1 MFFFPTKIVLF
12 TVYLQPNTIQ
22 LKSIKQW
29 WKGLKANESLKKR
42 LYIII
47 FESDTREG
55 KLFDTVLIGFI
66 VSSIL
71 VVILDSVFRFDT
83 YANIGFQVLEY
94 LFTAF
99 FTFEYLVR
107 LYCSPNPRQ
116 YAFSFF
122 GIVDLLSTLPLYLGF
137 FLQGAR
143 YLLIVRSFR
152 LIRVFRVFKLFS
164 FLNEGNL
171 LMQSLWISRAKI
183 GVFFLF
189 VLILNISIGTWM
201 YVVEGNR
208 PDTPFTDIPAS
219 IYWSIVTM
227 TTVGYGD
234 ITPITGMGR
243 FLSAVVMLFGYT
255 IIAIP
260 TGIVSAALFEEG
272 RLRKQERSCP
282 HCRKQIDDTDARYC
296 PYCGQ
301 LLSPQN

>member
-1 MFFFPTKIVLF
+1 M
-12 TVYLQPNTIQ
+12 
-22 LKSIKQW
+22 KSIKQW
-29 WKGLKANESLKKR
+29 WKGLKANESLKNR

-189 VLILNISIGTWM
+189 VLILNISIGTLM

-282 HCRKQIDDTDARYC
+282 HCRKQINDTDARYC

>member
-1 MFFFPTKIVLF
+1 M
-12 TVYLQPNTIQ
+12 
-22 LKSIKQW
+22 KSIKQW

-122 GIVDLLSTLPLYLGF
+122 GIIDLLSTLPLYLGF

-189 VLILNISIGTWM
+189 VLILNISIGTLM

>member
-1 MFFFPTKIVLF
+1 M
-12 TVYLQPNTIQ
+12 
-22 LKSIKQW
+22 KSIKQW

-189 VLILNISIGTWM
+189 VLILNISIGTLM

-282 HCRKQIDDTDARYC
+282 HCRKQIDDTYARYC

>member
-1 MFFFPTKIVLF
+1 M
-12 TVYLQPNTIQ
+12 
-22 LKSIKQW
+22 KSIKQW

-189 VLILNISIGTWM
+189 VLILNISIGTLM

-272 RLRKQERSCP
+272 RLRKQERRCP

>member
-1 MFFFPTKIVLF
+1 M
-12 TVYLQPNTIQ
+12 
-22 LKSIKQW
+22 KSIKQW

-189 VLILNISIGTWM
+189 VLILNISIGTLM

-282 HCRKQIDDTDARYC
+282 HCRKQIDDMDARYC

>member
-1 MFFFPTKIVLF
+1 M
-12 TVYLQPNTIQ
+12 
-22 LKSIKQW
+22 KSIKQW

-71 VVILDSVFRFDT
+71 VVILDSVFRFDA

-122 GIVDLLSTLPLYLGF
+122 GIIDLLSTLPLYLGF

-164 FLNEGNL
+164 FVNEGNL

-189 VLILNISIGTWM
+189 VLILNISIGTLM

>member
-1 MFFFPTKIVLF
+1 M
-12 TVYLQPNTIQ
+12 
-22 LKSIKQW
+22 KSIKQW

-143 YLLIVRSFR
+143 YLLIVRAFR

-189 VLILNISIGTWM
+189 VLILNISIGTLM

>member
-1 MFFFPTKIVLF
+1 M
-12 TVYLQPNTIQ
+12 
-22 LKSIKQW
+22 KSIKQW

-189 VLILNISIGTWM
+189 VLILNISIGTLM

-296 PYCGQ
+296 PYCGK
-301 LLSPQN
+301 LLSLQD

>member
-1 MFFFPTKIVLF
+1 M
-12 TVYLQPNTIQ
+12 
-22 LKSIKQW
+22 KSIKQW

-189 VLILNISIGTWM
+189 VLILNISIGTLM

-243 FLSAVVMLFGYT
+243 FLSAVVMLFGDT
-255 IIAIP
+255 IIGIP

-272 RLRKQERSCP
+272 RLRTQERSCP

>member
-1 MFFFPTKIVLF
+1 M
-12 TVYLQPNTIQ
+12 
-22 LKSIKQW
+22 KSIKQW

-189 VLILNISIGTWM
+189 VLILNISIGTLM

-208 PDTPFTDIPAS
+208 PNTPFTDIPAS

>member
-1 MFFFPTKIVLF
+1 M
-12 TVYLQPNTIQ
+12 
-22 LKSIKQW
+22 KSIKQW
-29 WKGLKANESLKKR
+29 WKALKANESLKKR

-189 VLILNISIGTWM
+189 VLILNISIGTLM

>member
-1 MFFFPTKIVLF
+1 M
-12 TVYLQPNTIQ
+12 
-22 LKSIKQW
+22 KSIKQW

-116 YAFSFF
+116 YVFSFF

-189 VLILNISIGTWM
+189 VLILNISIGTLM

-282 HCRKQIDDTDARYC
+282 HCRKQIVDTDARYL

-301 LLSPQN
+301 LLSPQD

>member
-1 MFFFPTKIVLF
+1 M
-12 TVYLQPNTIQ
+12 
-22 LKSIKQW
+22 KSIKQW
-29 WKGLKANESLKKR
+29 WKGLKANESLKNR

-122 GIVDLLSTLPLYLGF
+122 GIIDLLSTLPLYLGF

-189 VLILNISIGTWM
+189 VLILNISIGTLM

-296 PYCGQ
+296 PYCGK
-301 LLSPQN
+301 LLSLQD

>member
-1 MFFFPTKIVLF
+1 M
-12 TVYLQPNTIQ
+12 
-22 LKSIKQW
+22 KSIKQW

-83 YANIGFQVLEY
+83 YTNIGFQVLEY

-116 YAFSFF
+116 YVFSFF

-189 VLILNISIGTWM
+189 VLILNISIGTLM

>member
-1 MFFFPTKIVLF
+1 M
-12 TVYLQPNTIQ
+12 
-22 LKSIKQW
+22 KSIKQW
-29 WKGLKANESLKKR
+29 WKGLKANESLKNR

-164 FLNEGNL
+164 FLHEGNL

-189 VLILNISIGTWM
+189 VLILNISIGTLM

>member
-1 MFFFPTKIVLF
+1 M
-12 TVYLQPNTIQ
+12 
-22 LKSIKQW
+22 KSIKQW

-47 FESDTREG
+47 FESDTHEG

-189 VLILNISIGTWM
+189 VLILNISIGTLM

-296 PYCGQ
+296 PYCGK
-301 LLSPQN
+301 LLSLQD

>member
-1 MFFFPTKIVLF
+1 M
-12 TVYLQPNTIQ
+12 
-22 LKSIKQW
+22 KSIKQW

-122 GIVDLLSTLPLYLGF
+122 CIVDLLSTLPLYLGF

-189 VLILNISIGTWM
+189 VLILNISIGTLM

>member
-1 MFFFPTKIVLF
+1 M
-12 TVYLQPNTIQ
+12 
-22 LKSIKQW
+22 KSIKQW

-55 KLFDTVLIGFI
+55 KLFDTVLLGFI

-189 VLILNISIGTWM
+189 VLILNISIGTLM

>member
-1 MFFFPTKIVLF
+1 M
-12 TVYLQPNTIQ
+12 
-22 LKSIKQW
+22 KSIKQW
-29 WKGLKANESLKKR
+29 WKGLKANESLKNR

-122 GIVDLLSTLPLYLGF
+122 GIIDLLSTLPLYLGF

-189 VLILNISIGTWM
+189 VLILNISIGTLM

>member
-1 MFFFPTKIVLF
+1 M
-12 TVYLQPNTIQ
+12 
-22 LKSIKQW
+22 KSIKQW

-189 VLILNISIGTWM
+189 VLILNISIGTLM

-272 RLRKQERSCP
+272 RLRKQERSWP

>member
-1 MFFFPTKIVLF
+1 M
-12 TVYLQPNTIQ
+12 
-22 LKSIKQW
+22 KSIKQW

-189 VLILNISIGTWM
+189 VLILNISIGTLM

-296 PYCGQ
+296 PYCGP

>member
-1 MFFFPTKIVLF
+1 M
-12 TVYLQPNTIQ
+12 
-22 LKSIKQW
+22 KSIKQW

-47 FESDTREG
+47 FESDTHEG

-122 GIVDLLSTLPLYLGF
+122 GIIDLLSTLPLYLGF

-189 VLILNISIGTWM
+189 VLILNISIGTLM

>member
-1 MFFFPTKIVLF
+1 M
-12 TVYLQPNTIQ
+12 
-22 LKSIKQW
+22 KSIKQW

-189 VLILNISIGTWM
+189 VLILNISIGTLM

-282 HCRKQIDDTDARYC
+282 HCRKQINDTDARYC

>member
-1 MFFFPTKIVLF
+1 M
-12 TVYLQPNTIQ
+12 
-22 LKSIKQW
+22 KSIKQW

-116 YAFSFF
+116 YVFSFF

-189 VLILNISIGTWM
+189 VLILNISIGTLM

-208 PDTPFTDIPAS
+208 PDSPFTDIPAS

>member
-1 MFFFPTKIVLF
+1 M
-12 TVYLQPNTIQ
+12 
-22 LKSIKQW
+22 KSIKQW

-189 VLILNISIGTWM
+189 VLILNISIGTLM

-301 LLSPQN
+301 LLPPQN

>member
-1 MFFFPTKIVLF
+1 M
-12 TVYLQPNTIQ
+12 
-22 LKSIKQW
+22 KSIKQW

-189 VLILNISIGTWM
+189 VLILNISIGTLM

-272 RLRKQERSCP
+272 RLRQQERSCP

>member
-1 MFFFPTKIVLF
+1 M
-12 TVYLQPNTIQ
+12 
-22 LKSIKQW
+22 KSIKQW

-83 YANIGFQVLEY
+83 YANIGFQVLDY

-122 GIVDLLSTLPLYLGF
+122 GIIDLLSTLPLYLGF

-189 VLILNISIGTWM
+189 VLILNISIGTLM

>member
-1 MFFFPTKIVLF
+1 M
-12 TVYLQPNTIQ
+12 
-22 LKSIKQW
+22 KSIKQW
-29 WKGLKANESLKKR
+29 WKGLKANESLKNR

-47 FESDTREG
+47 FEADTREG

-189 VLILNISIGTWM
+189 VLILNISIGTLM

-208 PDTPFTDIPAS
+208 PDAPFADIPAS
-219 IYWSIVTM
+219 SYWSIVTM

-272 RLRKQERSCP
+272 RLRQQERSCP

>member
-1 MFFFPTKIVLF
+1 M
-12 TVYLQPNTIQ
+12 
-22 LKSIKQW
+22 KSIKQW

-152 LIRVFRVFKLFS
+152 LIRVFRVFKLLS

-189 VLILNISIGTWM
+189 VLILNISIGTLM

>member
-1 MFFFPTKIVLF
+1 M
-12 TVYLQPNTIQ
+12 
-22 LKSIKQW
+22 KSIKQW

-189 VLILNISIGTWM
+189 VLILNISIGTLM

-282 HCRKQIDDTDARYC
+282 HCRKQINDTDARYC
-296 PYCGQ
+296 PYCGE

>member
-1 MFFFPTKIVLF
+1 M
-12 TVYLQPNTIQ
+12 
-22 LKSIKQW
+22 KSIKQW
-29 WKGLKANESLKKR
+29 WKGLKANESLKNR

-122 GIVDLLSTLPLYLGF
+122 GIIDLLSTLPLYLGF

-164 FLNEGNL
+164 FLHEGNL

-189 VLILNISIGTWM
+189 VLILNISIGTLM